1 MNLRLLTVS
10 ITLIAFSFSPSY
22 TVAKITARVAVL
34 PFEVYS
40 DESTDYLRST
50 IAKELSSQIA
60 TEEQIVII
68 DHATISNLLDNEAL
82 FNFNEFTLRKI
93 SERLQT
99 HFLVFGSLTKIDKN
113 LSLDV
118 YVFDSLGD
126 PPFSKDFVE
135 GNELNSL
142 IRGMARKV
150 RAKVLLIAGRYP
162 EFQEPKIIAKV
173 TPKEVEEIQTE
184 EEGKETSQLL
194 PGDRITEETL
204 VGEVEETKAE
214 EKVGEEVT
222 VAMLPQTEIEEVE
235 TQPEDVTKKESTSA
249 PFASD
254 KPVKITSNTL
264 EADNKGNKVTF
275 KGNVVA
281 KQGDMVIFSDVMTV
295 KYEDKG
301 GIRRIEALGNVKM
314 TQSDRIATGKKIVFY
329 NPEQKIVMTGNPR
342 IWQGDNLI
350 SCQKITVLLEEDK
363 IFFEGEVDS
372 IIYPKGVKKDTEETA
387 TRVEAIPT
395 PLPQEAKRKR
405 TEKKEEPAS
414 EKEESLE
421 SIQDA
426 EEKAIQK
433 FVLDWKHYWE
443 SKDLAKYMNSYSK
456 EFSSRGM
463 DWHQWKKHKK
473 RLNDKYHRISLS
485 FSDPQITLEDNQA
498 VVSFKQYY
506 QSGDY
511 SDYGRKS
518 LILKKEGGDWKIFME
533 EWEPL

>member
-162 EFQEPKIIAKV
+162 
-173 TPKEVEEIQTE
+173 
-184 EEGKETSQLL
+184 
-194 PGDRITEETL
+194 
-204 VGEVEETKAE
+204 
-214 EKVGEEVT
+214 
-222 VAMLPQTEIEEVE
+222 
-235 TQPEDVTKKESTSA
+235 
-249 PFASD
+249 
-254 KPVKITSNTL
+254 
-264 EADNKGNKVTF
+264 
-275 KGNVVA
+275 
-281 KQGDMVIFSDVMTV
+281 
-295 KYEDKG
+295 
-301 GIRRIEALGNVKM
+301 
-314 TQSDRIATGKKIVFY
+314 
-329 NPEQKIVMTGNPR
+329 
-342 IWQGDNLI
+342 
-350 SCQKITVLLEEDK
+350 
-363 IFFEGEVDS
+363 
-372 IIYPKGVKKDTEETA
+372 
-387 TRVEAIPT
+387 
-395 PLPQEAKRKR
+395 
-405 TEKKEEPAS
+405 
-414 EKEESLE
+414 
-421 SIQDA
+421 
-426 EEKAIQK
+426 
-433 FVLDWKHYWE
+433 
-443 SKDLAKYMNSYSK
+443 
-456 EFSSRGM
+456 
-463 DWHQWKKHKK
+463 
-473 RLNDKYHRISLS
+473 
-485 FSDPQITLEDNQA
+485 
-498 VVSFKQYY
+498 
-506 QSGDY
+506 
-511 SDYGRKS
+511 
-518 LILKKEGGDWKIFME
+518 
-533 EWEPL
+533 